1 MTIQKIH
8 KTYILSFLF
17 ALHVAIAAYVNSS
30 FLSGIIS
37 EKYVGLVFSVGSIIS
52 LIFLSQ
58 SSSVLKSFGN
68 RKLAIFFML
77 MNIIGIMGLIFSK
90 STYLTLLSFVIFNVT
105 NILFFFCI
113 DIFVEHFSDKNT
125 IGKARGLY
133 LTIYNIG
140 WMTSPFITGFLTTLG
155 HLYTPVYI
163 MSLAIAILVM
173 IGFIIWIP
181 KYQDAKYN
189 KVPFVQAYK
198 FIREKHHIASIN
210 IINFILQF
218 FYVWMV
224 IYTPI
229 YLIDHMGF
237 TWKSLSIIFTIML
250 TPFVVMPISISK
262 AISKYKLHK
271 RNLIILG
278 AIIMSL
284 ATISISFITI
294 DSIVAWT
301 IILFATR
308 LGAATVESVSEI
320 YFFTH
325 VKEED
330 AHLLSIFRDMAPLS
344 YLVAPLLGTAVLSLL
359 PFKYLFVVLGIIV
372 LCILYY
378 VPRLIHSPNELHI
391 SN

>member
-17 ALHVAIAAYVNSS
+17 ALHVAIAAYINSS
-30 FLSGIIS
+30 FLTQIVS
-37 EKYVGLVFSVGSIIS
+37 ENYVGLIFSIGSIIS
-52 LIFLSQ
+52 LVFLSQ

-68 RKLAIFFML
+68 RKLALSFIT
-77 MNIIGIMGLIFSK
+77 MNILGISGMILSQNPI
-90 STYLTLLSFVIFNVT
+90 LTGISFVIFNVT

-113 DIFVEHFSDKNT
+113 DIFVEHFSDRNT
-125 IGKARGLY
+125 IGKARGVY

-155 HLYTPVYI
+155 YGYIPVYM
-163 MSLAIAILVM
+163 MSLIIALVVM
-173 IGFIIWIP
+173 TGFIFWIP
-181 KYQDAKYN
+181 SFTDASYA
-189 KVPFVQAYK
+189 KVPFIQAYK
-198 FIREKHHIASIN
+198 FLRAKHHLGAIN

-229 YLIDHMGF
+229 YLTEHIGF
-237 TWKSLSIIFTIML
+237 TWNSLSIIFTVML
-250 TPFVVMPISISK
+250 IPFVVMPISISR
-262 AISKYKLHK
+262 AITKFNLHK
-271 RNLIILG
+271 TKLIIIGTL
-278 AIIMSL
+278 IMST
-284 ATISISFITI
+284 ATILVAFNHTNN
-294 DSIVAWT
+294 IVLWAV
-301 IILFATR
+301 LLCMTR
-308 LGAATVESVSEI
+308 IGASTVEAVSEI

-330 AHLLSIFRDMAPLS
+330 AHLLSLFRDMAPLS

-359 PFKYLFVVLGIIV
+359 PFNYLFIALGIIV

-378 VPRLIHSPNELHI
+378 VPRLKHSPDELHL